1 MTALDWLILG
11 GYLAGMIGLSIYL
24 GKNQQNQ
31 EDYFVGGRRLPWW
44 AIGIST
50 MATQTS
56 AISFISKPAFV
67 ALKPGGGL
75 TWLQYEMAVPL
86 AIIAVMIF
94 LVPLF
99 RKLELISVYE
109 YLEHRFDAS
118 IRYLVSG
125 VFLLSRAFAAGIVV
139 YATAIVLSVC
149 LGIPLWLTILI
160 IGAVTVIYDVI
171 GGMPAVVYSDVIQM
185 VILLSGIVI
194 CIVYAA
200 EHVGG
205 FGVILNSLPPERLN
219 VLDMAHGLGDGS
231 ETPFWG
237 FLFGGFFLF
246 VSYYGTDQSQVQREL
261 SAESIDGT
269 KRSLFIN
276 GISRFPLG
284 VLYILLGM
292 AVGAAYQLSPELQ
305 AAVPEAH
312 PDYLVPQYIMLFLP
326 SGLRAILFAALLAAT
341 MSSLDSVLNSLSA
354 ATMRDFVGRL
364 SVLPAHD
371 LRAGKIVTL
380 LWGIFITI
388 FAFYADQVSDTVV
401 EAVNKIGSAFYGPI
415 LAAFLMGILSRSA
428 TTRAVFTGIVS
439 GVLFNLLLWAF
450 FPDVYWM
457 WWNAIGCAV
466 TMLLTGLHSYLWP
479 KALRKEILPYTLTR
493 GEILREEHSWRWGYL
508 TLLLYF
514 VLIVVVL
521 FWVQAVIGGGN

>member
-1 MTALDWLILG
+1 MTVLDWLILG
-11 GYLAGMIGLSIYL
+11 GYLGGMIGLSIYL

-246 VSYYGTDQSQVQREL
+246 VSYYGTD
-261 SAESIDGT
+261 
-269 KRSLFIN
+269 
-276 GISRFPLG
+276 
-284 VLYILLGM
+284 
-292 AVGAAYQLSPELQ
+292 
-305 AAVPEAH
+305 
-312 PDYLVPQYIMLFLP
+312 
-326 SGLRAILFAALLAAT
+326 
-341 MSSLDSVLNSLSA
+341 
-354 ATMRDFVGRL
+354 
-364 SVLPAHD
+364 
-371 LRAGKIVTL
+371 
-380 LWGIFITI
+380 
-388 FAFYADQVSDTVV
+388 
-401 EAVNKIGSAFYGPI
+401 
-415 LAAFLMGILSRSA
+415 
-428 TTRAVFTGIVS
+428 
-439 GVLFNLLLWAF
+439 
-450 FPDVYWM
+450 
-457 WWNAIGCAV
+457 
-466 TMLLTGLHSYLWP
+466 
-479 KALRKEILPYTLTR
+479 
-493 GEILREEHSWRWGYL
+493 
-508 TLLLYF
+508 
-514 VLIVVVL
+514 
-521 FWVQAVIGGGN
+521 